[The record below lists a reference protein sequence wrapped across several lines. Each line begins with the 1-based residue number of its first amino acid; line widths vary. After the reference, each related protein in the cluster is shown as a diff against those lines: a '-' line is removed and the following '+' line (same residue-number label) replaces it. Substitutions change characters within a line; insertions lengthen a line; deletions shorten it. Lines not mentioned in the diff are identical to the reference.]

1 MKTLALMICVFLIS
15 SAFYSE
21 DLKGDWNGTL
31 VIPGGQL
38 RLVFHVIKTDDGYKT
53 TMDSPDQNV
62 SGIPVTTTSFNNPNV
77 KFEISNLGVVYEG
90 TLTDKGITG
99 KWMQSGQ
106 TLPFDLSRTGEAKSS
121 DH

>member
-1 MKTLALMICVFLIS
+1 MKTLAQLIFLMLMS

-31 VIPGGQL
+31 DVPGAQL
-38 RLVFHVIKTDDGYKT
+38 RIVFHVIKTDSGYKT

-62 SGIPVTTTSFNNPNV
+62 SGIPVTTTDFSYPNV
-77 KFEISNLGVVYEG
+77 KFQISNLGVVYEG
-90 TLTDKGITG
+90 TVSDNRITG

-106 TLPFDLSRTGEAKSS
+106 TFPFVLSKTEDLP
-121 DH
+121 